1 MLQALLKDRFKMQTH
16 FENRPV
22 TAYTLVASKPKLK
35 KADPS
40 SRTGCKLGN
49 APVLVNSGPF
59 PVPTRL
65 VTCQNIT
72 MAQFADQLQ
81 MIAGPYVRYPVL
93 DGTAIIGA
101 WDFTFSFSVIPPNQ
115 LAGLR
120 GAPQFG
126 LPAEATAAASD
137 PVGGTSFLT
146 QSRNSSG

>member
-1 MLQALLKDRFKMQTH
+1 M
-16 FENRPV
+16 
-22 TAYTLVASKPKLK
+22 
-35 KADPS
+35 
-40 SRTGCKLGN
+40 
-49 APVLVNSGPF
+49 NSGPF

-137 PVGGTSFLT
+137 PVGGTSFFDAIEKQLGLKLEAQKRPYPVLVIDHIEEKPT
-146 QSRNSSG
+146 DN